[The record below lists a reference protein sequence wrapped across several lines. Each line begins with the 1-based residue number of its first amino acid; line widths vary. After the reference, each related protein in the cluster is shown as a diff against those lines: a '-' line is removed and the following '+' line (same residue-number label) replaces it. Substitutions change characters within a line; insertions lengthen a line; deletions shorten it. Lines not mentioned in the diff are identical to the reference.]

1 MHYIIGVILLFL
13 HIGCLIIFMESE
25 TEQSIIKA
33 LEAERKKS
41 QDLQERIRQTE
52 EETQKFVKIIIES

>member
-1 MHYIIGVILLFL
+1 
-13 HIGCLIIFMESE
+13 MESE

-52 EETQKFVKIIIES
+52 EETQKFV